1 MAEVELLGQDLL
13 DVLPSFDGEAAVG
26 HHEVDALA
34 LRLRQDK
41 LFKLEEVVFAENVPV
56 ALLAPH
62 SVVSLEALGCKTIGR
77 IKVLCSF
84 IRLRR
89 HIPSNGCTIHEGCL
103 KTDV

>member
-62 SVVSLEALGCKTIGR
+62 SVVSLEALGCNNNWKNKSSVFIY
-77 IKVLCSF
+77 SF
-84 IRLRR
+84 ASTYSVKRLHNSRR
-89 HIPSNGCTIHEGCL
+89 VFKN
-103 KTDV
+103 